1 MRRLIR
7 FAFDEVRPSEE
18 EVLARIGMPNGATV
32 AQAVRGLLTESAEKI
47 AGSAEPRGVFQS
59 ISKRDYEAVYHGEG
73 RNAAES
79 PLDLIA
85 PRAEALA
92 LFVGTIGER
101 PGNDIDTLF
110 RKDDPAL
117 AMILDAWASE
127 TTNRVADALA
137 NQFLE
142 DLRREARVTD
152 AARVLPY
159 SPGYCGWHLTGQRA
173 LFAALRPDDIG
184 VALQPSCLMMPIKS
198 VSGVLVAG
206 DAAVHRFRPA
216 WAFCD
221 ECSAHECGPRMASVR
236 S

>member
-1 MRRLIR
+1 MRRLIQ
-7 FAFDEVRPSEE
+7 FAFDEVRPSED
-18 EVLARIGMPNGATV
+18 EVLTRIGMPKGATV
-32 AQAVRGLLTESAEKI
+32 APAVRALLTESAEKI

-101 PGNDIDTLF
+101 TGKEIANLF
-110 RKDDPAL
+110 RSDDPAL
-117 AMILDAWASE
+117 AMILDAYASE
-127 TTNRVADALA
+127 TTNRIAEALA
-137 NQFLE
+137 KEFL
-142 DLRREARVTD
+142 DQLRGDVTD

-184 VALQPSCLMMPIKS
+184 VVLQPSCLMMPIKS

>member
-1 MRRLIR
+1 MRLLIQ
-7 FAFDEVRPSEE
+7 FAFDDVRPTEE
-18 EVLARIGMPNGATV
+18 AVQTRIGMPGDATV
-32 AQAVRGLLTESAEKI
+32 APAVRLLLHDARETI
-47 AGSAEPRGVFQS
+47 AALAEPRGVFQS
-59 ISKRDYEAVYHGEG
+59 ITKADYETVYRGEG

-92 LFVGTIGER
+92 LFVGTIGEETGKEIR
-101 PGNDIDTLF
+101 RLF

-117 AMILDAWASE
+117 AMMLDAYASE
-127 TTNRVADALA
+127 TTNRVAEMLA
-137 NQFLE
+137 KTFLHE
-142 DLRREARVTD
+142 LDGEISI

-159 SPGYCGWHLTGQRA
+159 SPGYCGWHVTGQRA
-173 LFAALRPDDIG
+173 LFAAIRPEDIG
-184 VALQPSCLMMPIKS
+184 VTLQPSCLMTPIKS

-206 DAAVHRFRPA
+206 DAAVHRFRPR

-221 ECSAHECGPRMASVR
+221 ECRERDCGPRMASVR